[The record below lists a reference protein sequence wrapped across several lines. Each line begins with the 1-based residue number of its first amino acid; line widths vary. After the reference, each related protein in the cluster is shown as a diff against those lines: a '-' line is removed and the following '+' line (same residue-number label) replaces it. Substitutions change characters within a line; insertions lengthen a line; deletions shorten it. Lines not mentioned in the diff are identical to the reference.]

1 MHVLLYVVAAVAG
14 LMNPLQA
21 ASTGMM
27 NKVIARPLMVGVV
40 SALGTL
46 TVTLAG
52 ALAFNQLGF
61 GGKAAAIPWWAWL
74 GGLFG
79 SVFLI
84 AQPVAAQKIGAGPF
98 IGLTVTAAVIAS
110 VLIDN
115 YGWLGFER
123 HVASWGRIIGATLMI
138 GGVALVAL
146 L

>member
-1 MHVLLYVVAAVAG
+1 MQILLYAVAVVAG
-14 LMNPLQA
+14 LMNPLQT
-21 ASTGMM
+21 ASTSMM
-27 NKVIARPLMVGVV
+27 NKVIDRPLMVGVV

-52 ALAFNQLGF
+52 TLVFDQLGF

-79 SVFLI
+79 SVFLLS
-84 AQPVAAQKIGAGPF
+84 QPVAAQRIGAGPF

-123 HVASWGRIIGATLMI
+123 HAASWGRIAGAALMI
-138 GGVALVAL
+138 GGVGLVAL
-146 L
+146 F